1 MVIENPRIVVLDGEK
16 LNPGDNPWT
25 EVEELGEL
33 TVYDWTEPEQ
43 VVERARDAEIILTN
57 KSTVTEE
64 MMEHLPKLKFIGV
77 LATGFNIVDVE
88 AARKRDIPVSNVPVY
103 GTNSVAQ
110 YVFALIL
117 ELCHQVGMHSE
128 AVHAGEWG
136 GPGNWSMWKTPLVE
150 LYGKTMAV
158 VGFGRIGRRVGELAH
173 AFGMEVLAVDI
184 RTDNPPGY
192 EPFAFVSAEEA
203 FRRADVVSLNAALTA
218 ENEGMVN
225 AALLRTM
232 KPSAFLV
239 NASRGPLIVEADL
252 AAALKEGTIAGAALD
267 VVSSEPIKPDNP
279 LLKAKNC
286 IITAH
291 MAWAAL
297 EARRRLM
304 HTTAENI
311 RAFLA
316 EKPQNVVN

>member
-1 MVIENPRIVVLDGEK
+1 MATEKPRIVVLDGEK

-25 EVEELGEL
+25 EVEELGEV

-43 VVERARDAEIILTN
+43 VVERARDADIILTN
-57 KSTVTEE
+57 KSQVREE
-64 MMEHLPKLKFIGV
+64 MMEHLPVLKFISV
-77 LATGFNIVDVE
+77 LATGFNVVDVA
-88 AARKRDIPVSNVPVY
+88 AARVRGIPVSNVPVY

-117 ELCHQVGMHSE
+117 ELCHHVGLHSE
-128 AVHAGEWG
+128 AVHAGAWS

-150 LYGKTMAV
+150 LHGKTMAV

-184 RTDNPPGY
+184 RTDDPPDY
-192 EPFAFVSAEEA
+192 EPFAFVPAAEA

-218 ENEGMVN
+218 ENEGMVD
-225 AALLRTM
+225 AALLGSM

-239 NASRGPLIVEADL
+239 NASRGQLIVEEDL
-252 AAALKEGTIAGAALD
+252 AAALNDGTIAGAALD
-267 VVSSEPIKPDNP
+267 VVSSEPISPDNP
-279 LLKAKNC
+279 LLRAKNC
-286 IITAH
+286 FITAH
-291 MAWAAL
+291 IAWAAL

-316 EKPQNVVN
+316 GKPQNVVN